1 MLFLF
6 ARQPQTHPS
15 EIEAKTRLNILR
27 RRIVAACLQNDDN
40 AWGCLPIF
48 CLKKP
53 NISHT
58 LTAAQVENIEN
69 NVKIFIWNI

>member
-27 RRIVAACLQNDDN
+27 RRIVGALQ
-40 AWGCLPIF
+40 
-48 CLKKP
+48 K
-53 NISHT
+53 
-58 LTAAQVENIEN
+58 
-69 NVKIFIWNI
+69 

>member
-27 RRIVAACLQNDDN
+27 RRIVAALQNDDN
-40 AWGCLPIF
+40 ARTCPT
-48 CLKKP
+48 
-53 NISHT
+53 SHLSTQT
-58 LTAAQVENIEN
+58 LN
-69 NVKIFIWNI
+69 FPPF